1 MTLAYPLVQK
11 SYPEIYVSKDS
22 LFSIFTNFDDLRFG
36 IMDTIKYSSYYVQ
49 NLNEEIPVFSKIKI
63 VQDGSAKDNDFGV
76 FGSSIVFTRL
86 EDITLLRAEA
96 LCALNR
102 STEAVSYLN
111 MVRTNRGLR
120 EVSFK
125 KDFGNNRESLIAEI
139 FEERRR
145 ELMGEGWRWYDLV
158 RRQKLMKDNETF
170 LRLIS
175 SGGIYWPVSED
186 IITANSQIEQNEFWK

>member
-1 MTLAYPLVQK
+1 MDRRKTMISEYLARQ
-11 SYPEIYVSKDS
+11 
-22 LFSIFTNFDDLRFG
+22 LFSLVLKI
-36 IMDTIKYSSYYVQ
+36 SPYYG
-49 NLNEEIPVFSKIKI
+49 LKHY
-63 VQDGSAKDNDFGV
+63 AHY
-76 FGSSIVFTRL
+76 
-86 EDITLLRAEA
+86 
-96 LCALNR
+96 
-102 STEAVSYLN
+102 TEAVSYLN
-111 MVRTNRGLR
+111 MIRTNRGLR

>member
-1 MTLAYPLVQK
+1 M
-11 SYPEIYVSKDS
+11 
-22 LFSIFTNFDDLRFG
+22 RFG
-36 IMDTIKYSSYYVQ
+36 IIDTIKYSSYYVQ
-49 NLNEEIPVFSKIKI
+49 NLNEETPVFSKIKI
-63 VQDGSAKDNDFGV
+63 IQDGSAKDNDFGV

-111 MVRTNRGLR
+111 MIRTNRGLR

-158 RRQKLMKDNETF
+158 RRQKLMKDNEAF

>member
-1 MTLAYPLVQK
+1 MRTKQEHRSCILPEYDPNK
-11 SYPEIYVSKDS
+11 SWIER
-22 LFSIFTNFDDLRFG
+22 SI
-36 IMDTIKYSSYYVQ
+36 
-49 NLNEEIPVFSKIKI
+49 
-63 VQDGSAKDNDFGV
+63 
-76 FGSSIVFTRL
+76 
-86 EDITLLRAEA
+86 
-96 LCALNR
+96 
-102 STEAVSYLN
+102 
-111 MVRTNRGLR
+111 
-120 EVSFK
+120 FK

-158 RRQKLMKDNETF
+158 RRQKLMKDNEAF

>member
-1 MTLAYPLVQK
+1 MPHFVL
-11 SYPEIYVSKDS
+11 S
-22 LFSIFTNFDDLRFG
+22 
-36 IMDTIKYSSYYVQ
+36 
-49 NLNEEIPVFSKIKI
+49 PV
-63 VQDGSAKDNDFGV
+63 
-76 FGSSIVFTRL
+76 
-86 EDITLLRAEA
+86 
-96 LCALNR
+96 
-102 STEAVSYLN
+102 
-111 MVRTNRGLR
+111 

-158 RRQKLMKDNETF
+158 RRQKLMKDNEAF

>member
-1 MTLAYPLVQK
+1 MCIKVKFTFSCDNESVNKTNLELCQLK
-11 SYPEIYVSKDS
+11 QLLKDYKMKEQWVG
-22 LFSIFTNFDDLRFG
+22 D
-36 IMDTIKYSSYYVQ
+36 
-49 NLNEEIPVFSKIKI
+49 
-63 VQDGSAKDNDFGV
+63 DNDFGV

-111 MVRTNRGLR
+111 MIRTNRGLR

-158 RRQKLMKDNETF
+158 RRQKLMKDNEAF

>member
-1 MTLAYPLVQK
+1 M
-11 SYPEIYVSKDS
+11 I
-22 LFSIFTNFDDLRFG
+22 
-36 IMDTIKYSSYYVQ
+36 
-49 NLNEEIPVFSKIKI
+49 
-63 VQDGSAKDNDFGV
+63 
-76 FGSSIVFTRL
+76 
-86 EDITLLRAEA
+86 
-96 LCALNR
+96 
-102 STEAVSYLN
+102 
-111 MVRTNRGLR
+111 RTNRGLR

-125 KDFGNNRESLIAEI
+125 KDFGNNRENLIAEI

-170 LRLIS
+170 LQLIN